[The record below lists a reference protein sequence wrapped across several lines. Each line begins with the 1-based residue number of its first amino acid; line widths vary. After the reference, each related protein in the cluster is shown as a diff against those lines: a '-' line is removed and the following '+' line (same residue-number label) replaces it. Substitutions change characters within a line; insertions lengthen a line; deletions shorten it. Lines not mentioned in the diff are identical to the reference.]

1 MIGAFQ
7 LLCHVVMIALHSDAF
22 PLFPEYAVSTRIPKI
37 YRLMKV
43 IVNNFNKK
51 QKGITKKEPFAYL
64 HRNFQFQECIC
75 KLGQKWFALRWKFLI
90 FDLNNNKKNFNH
102 QVQIKITKSLILI
115 LFARLCFNWSASR
128 RFVISGWKSTG
139 EVSPQVFEMKSMTFS
154 RDLFMRKF
162 KSPQRKMKS

>member
-1 MIGAFQ
+1 MNVVRLSSRFDRHLKGRPNGEMIGAFQ

-51 QKGITKKEPFAYL
+51 QKEITKKEPFAYL

-75 KLGQKWFALRWKFLI
+75 KLGQK
-90 FDLNNNKKNFNH
+90 
-102 QVQIKITKSLILI
+102 
-115 LFARLCFNWSASR
+115 
-128 RFVISGWKSTG
+128 
-139 EVSPQVFEMKSMTFS
+139 
-154 RDLFMRKF
+154 
-162 KSPQRKMKS
+162 